1 MAKTSKTIAVDI
13 DEVLMP
19 HFQDLIDWY
28 NKQYG
33 TELTLL
39 DNHPTDPRP
48 WGTDSFEEAIR
59 RVHRFFDTQMF
70 KDSKPFSEAKHAVRK
85 LSRNYEMIVITARDT
100 ILERVTRDWL
110 DEHFKELFTAT
121 HFTARYNLEGEI
133 QTKASVALTN
143 KTDYLIDDAL
153 DHCEDAAK
161 VGIKA
166 LLFGD
171 YPWNQTDKLPK
182 GVVRVK
188 NWQEVL
194 DYFEGR

>member
-1 MAKTSKTIAVDI
+1 MAKTKKTIAVDI

-33 TELTLL
+33 TELTAL

-59 RVHRFFDTQMF
+59 RVHRFFDTQTF
-70 KDSKPFSEAKHAVRK
+70 KNSMPFSEAKQAVLE
-85 LSRNYEMIVITARDT
+85 LSRNYKMIVITARDT
-100 ILERVTRDWL
+100 ILERATKDWL

-133 QTKASVALTN
+133 QTKASVALAN

-166 LLFGD
+166 LLFGE
-171 YPWNQTDKLPK
+171 YPWNQSDKLPK